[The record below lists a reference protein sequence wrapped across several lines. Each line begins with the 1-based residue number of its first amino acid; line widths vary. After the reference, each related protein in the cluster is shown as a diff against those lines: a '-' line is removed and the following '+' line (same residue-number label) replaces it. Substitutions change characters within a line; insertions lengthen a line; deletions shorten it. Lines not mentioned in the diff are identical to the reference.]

1 MSGMANPGWSKAKY
15 AARESHLDK
24 DAAGRLLES
33 TSDRAPREMTVTMVL
48 PLDRTRLTGL
58 FISALSTVVLRSGK
72 AILKSGTN
80 I

>member
-58 FISALSTVVLRSGK
+58 FISVSFEHSPSCNKAIPRSG
-72 AILKSGTN
+72 TDT
-80 I
+80 